1 MDRHMTPEPALGI
14 GSSWPAAPSPLTS
27 AEVDDR
33 VAAGLVNVDKSIESR
48 SVASIL
54 RANVLT
60 RFNAIVTVLLVVI
73 LVFGELADAMFG
85 LVMVAN
91 AAIGITQE
99 LRAKITLDKLN
110 VIAEP
115 KSHVRRSDGIIEI
128 ATSAIVLD
136 DLLVLRR
143 GHQIPVDGSMVESDG
158 LEVSE
163 ALLTGEA
170 DPVAK
175 DVGVAIMSGTFVVS
189 GSGTALVT
197 AVGDAAYASKLAK
210 EAKQFS
216 LSDGELR
223 RSIDRILRIVTWL
236 LVPTAA
242 LLLWSQ
248 TQSGQTL
255 SDAMVSAVAG
265 VVAMVPQGLVLLV
278 SVSLAVAVVRLAK
291 RQALVQEL
299 SAVETL
305 ARVDTLCVDKTGTL
319 TSGGIVLDQVIEL
332 RHGGDDAAAILG
344 MIAWADPD
352 PNTTMTALREAFPET
367 LPTEASARVPFSS
380 SRKLSAVAFEDDSA
394 WIMGAPEFV
403 LSTAQQSDL
412 NDRIVALAGSGKRV
426 IVVSTTRPEMVSEGD
441 PKGLEPTFLAVFTE
455 TIRPDAAE
463 TIDYFARQGVA
474 LKVISGDSPVTVA
487 AVAREVGVEP
497 VVAIDASTMPNAE
510 DPDFARAVSDA
521 TVFGRVTPERKRELV
536 VEFQNQGKTV
546 AMTGDGVNDVLAL
559 KQSDMGIAMGSGS
572 SATRAVAQLVLLDDT
587 FASLPDVVAEGRR
600 VVANMERVASL
611 FLTKTVYAT
620 LLAVAVGFVAL
631 PFPFLPRHMT
641 LVGLITIGTPAFV
654 LSFERHERPIRP
666 GFLTRVLAFSVPAGL
681 VAGLTTFTLYGVS
694 RLDRF
699 GFTVEESRT
708 AATILMVF
716 IGLVVIH
723 DLVAPPTPQNW
734 LLMGGLLGG
743 FLAILAT
750 PLLRDVFNLVLPS
763 LEAWT
768 VIAATVVL
776 ASLVL
781 KIALVVGRRVA
792 ERRTDVQFDS
802 DTD

>member
-1 MDRHMTPEPALGI
+1 MDGQMTPDSSADASVPSHATPEPL
-14 GSSWPAAPSPLTS
+14 SP

-33 VAAGLVNVDKSIESR
+33 VAAGLVNVDTSVESR

-85 LVMVAN
+85 IVMVAN
-91 AAIGITQE
+91 AAIGIIQE
-99 LRAKITLDKLN
+99 LRAKVTLDKLK

-115 KSHVRRSDGIIEI
+115 KSQVRRVEGIVEI
-128 ATSAIVLD
+128 ATSSIVLD

-143 GHQIPVDGSMVESDG
+143 GHQIPIDGVMVESDG

-170 DPVAK
+170 DSVAK
-175 DVGVAIMSGTFVVS
+175 DVGAVIMSGSFVVS
-189 GSGTALVT
+189 GSGTAVVT
-197 AVGDAAYASKLAK
+197 AVGAAAYASKLAK

-223 RSIDRILRIVTWL
+223 TSIDRILRIVTWL

-248 TQSGQTL
+248 MQSGQTV
-255 SDAMVSAVAG
+255 SEAMVAAVAG
-265 VVAMVPQGLVLLV
+265 VIAMVPQGLVLLV

-291 RQALVQEL
+291 RHALVQEL

-319 TSGGIVLDQVIEL
+319 TSGGIVLDQVIDL
-332 RHGGDDAAAILG
+332 TQGGHDAAAILG

-352 PNTTMTALREAFPET
+352 PNTTMAALREAFSDEGT
-367 LPTEASARVPFSS
+367 ATVTARVPFSS

-394 WIMGAPEFV
+394 WVMGAPEFV
-403 LSTAQQSDL
+403 LSIHQQRDLGARVSSIAAQG
-412 NDRIVALAGSGKRV
+412 RRV
-426 IVVSTTRPEMVSEGD
+426 IVVSTTSPALVADGD
-441 PKGLEPTFLAVFTE
+441 PKGIEPTFLAVFTE

-463 TIDYFARQGVA
+463 TIDFFARQGVE

-487 AVAREVGVEP
+487 AVAREVGIDP
-497 VVAIDASTMPNAE
+497 VIAIDASTMPNAD
-510 DPDFARAVSDA
+510 DPDFSLAVSNA

-536 VEFQNQGKTV
+536 VELQNQGRTV

-559 KQSDMGIAMGSGS
+559 KESDMGIAMGSGS

-620 LLAVAVGFVAL
+620 LLAIAVGFVAL

-666 GFLTRVLAFSVPAGL
+666 GFLTRVLAFSVPAGI

-699 GFTVEESRT
+699 DFTVAESRT
-708 AATILMVF
+708 AATILMVL

-723 DLVAPPTPQNW
+723 DLVAPPTVRNW

-750 PLLRDVFNLVLPS
+750 PVLRDVFNLVLPS
-763 LEAWT
+763 LEAWI
-768 VIAATVVL
+768 VITATVAL
-776 ASLVL
+776 ASVVL
-781 KIALVVGRRVA
+781 KFALVVGRRLA
-792 ERRTDVQFDS
+792 ERRTDVDM
-802 DTD
+802 DLNAD